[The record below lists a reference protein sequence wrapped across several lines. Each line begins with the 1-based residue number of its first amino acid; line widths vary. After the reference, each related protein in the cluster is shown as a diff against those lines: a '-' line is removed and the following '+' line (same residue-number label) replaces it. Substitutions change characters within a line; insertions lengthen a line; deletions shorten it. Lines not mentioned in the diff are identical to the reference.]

1 MAMSGEKWDQRKAQ
15 GEDGWELE
23 WKPQLATV
31 VRAHPDGTFDLKF
44 IGAANVLG
52 TKTRVGMHRI
62 ECLPLKRVPQ
72 YVTYIP
78 RGGSDKHAEQAD
90 ILRIAIP
97 DPPNSVSGRLQFTKH
112 IGAVSERLQN
122 LIDKYCAKPE
132 KQRLMA
138 EYGLNKEALEV
149 LLWVKHFRSLADPGE
164 AVGALAGQSVG
175 EPSTQMT
182 LNTFHLAGVGGGNV
196 TLGIPRLREIIMT
209 ASKTLKTP
217 TMTVPLCKGMDNSEA
232 LTLTRQ
238 LSRLPL
244 STLLYHKGGI
254 QVRERLTKSSFGTW
268 ERTYSIRFYFENLK
282 KIFAAF
288 GVTFNIIEATMRN
301 KLVKKL
307 RYLINIEQ
315 RRAGERQAQGRQEV
329 AVARPD
335 ETDNAAAGAAENSNE
350 DDGSYNIFSLPKE
363 SRP

>member
-97 DPPNSVSGRLQFTKH
+97 DPPSSVSGRLQFTKH

-196 TLGIPRLREIIMT
+196 TLGIPRLREILMT

-217 TMTVPLCKGMDNSEA
+217 LMYLPIRQKLATKFMSLESRMLADKVSQQLGV
-232 LTLTRQ
+232 LTLDELLDHNRRVPKMSPIVVTEQIHRAHHMSPAQ
-238 LSRLPL
+238 RRYTVRLR
-244 STLLYHKGGI
+244 
-254 QVRERLTKSSFGTW
+254 VARLDAIAKAFGT
-268 ERTYSIRFYFENLK
+268 SFQVIK
-282 KIFAAF
+282 DAF
-288 GVTFNIIEATMRN
+288 GMH
-301 KLVKKL
+301 
-307 RYLINIEQ
+307 
-315 RRAGERQAQGRQEV
+315 
-329 AVARPD
+329 
-335 ETDNAAAGAAENSNE
+335 
-350 DDGSYNIFSLPKE
+350 
-363 SRP
+363 